1 VSNATC
7 VQKGNGGIPRW
18 NEDGNGNGN
27 GAYGGAE
34 GGTDENAMFSQKE
47 FHVVR
52 LNRRKRFLRQPI
64 ISRSIARALV
74 LMPESLGIYVDDI
87 RSS

>member
-1 VSNATC
+1 M
-7 VQKGNGGIPRW
+7 R
-18 NEDGNGNGN
+18 
-27 GAYGGAE
+27 AE
-34 GGTDENAMFSQKE
+34 REWRDSKVERGRKRKREWCIWRSRGGTDENAMFSQTE

-64 ISRSIARALV
+64 ISRLIARALV